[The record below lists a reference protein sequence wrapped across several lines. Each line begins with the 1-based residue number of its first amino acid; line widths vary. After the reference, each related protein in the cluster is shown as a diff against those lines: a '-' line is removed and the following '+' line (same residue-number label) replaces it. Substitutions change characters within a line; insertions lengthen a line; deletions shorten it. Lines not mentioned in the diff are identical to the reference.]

1 VSAEKAAP
9 DAVVAATEFATSAD
23 GTRIAFERAGT
34 GPVVVLVDGAMVYRE
49 FGGGRATIEA
59 LRDRYTAVIYDRRGR
74 GESGNTL
81 PYSPDREIE
90 DLRAVIAAVGG
101 DVVVLGQSSGAALA
115 FRAAA
120 AGVPMRAVIGYEAP
134 YVGGSRKG
142 GGDHFTAELDRRI
155 ADGKPGKAIDYF
167 MTTMVG
173 GPWFM
178 PVMMR
183 SMPKVWKQLLAVA
196 PTLPNDSRVM
206 AGFRV
211 PRAEFGRITVP
222 ALVAVGGKA
231 KPDMVAAEREIAEAI
246 PGAQHVVLEGQTH
259 MVDPVVLGGALDDFL
274 RGVID

>member
-1 VSAEKAAP
+1 MSGADAA
-9 DAVVAATEFATSAD
+9 VTTTEFATSAD
-23 GTRIAFERAGT
+23 GTRIAFERAGS

-49 FGGGRATIEA
+49 FGGARATIEA
-59 LRDRYTAVIYDRRGR
+59 MRDRYTVVIYDRRGR

-81 PYSPDREIE
+81 PYSPEREID

-134 YVGGSRKG
+134 YIGGSRTG
-142 GGDHFTAELDRRI
+142 GGDQFTPELDRLT
-155 ADGKPGKAIDYF
+155 AAGEPGKAIDYF

-178 PVMMR
+178 PIMMR
-183 SMPKVWKQLLAVA
+183 SMRKVWKQLLAVA
-196 PTLPNDSRVM
+196 PTLPYDSRVM

-211 PRAEFGRITVP
+211 PQAEFGRIAVP
-222 ALVAVGGKA
+222 ALVLVGGKA
-231 KPDMVAAEREIAEAI
+231 KPDMVAAEREVADAI
-246 PGAQHVVLEGQTH
+246 PGAQHRVLEGQTH
-259 MVDPVVLGGALDDFL
+259 QVDPVVLGRAVDDFL
-274 RGVID
+274 RA